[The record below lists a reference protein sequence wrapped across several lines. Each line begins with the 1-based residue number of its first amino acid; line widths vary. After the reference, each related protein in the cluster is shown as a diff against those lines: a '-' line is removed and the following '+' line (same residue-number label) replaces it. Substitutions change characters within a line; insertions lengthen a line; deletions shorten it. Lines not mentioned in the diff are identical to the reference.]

1 MAYSLF
7 ETAELG
13 PLISKNRTVRS
24 ATNEHLSD
32 PSGQITPAWVDSLE
46 ALARGGVGII
56 ITGHLSVDR
65 DQRADEGQAV
75 LDQETDPALL
85 SLAAQ
90 RVHQH
95 GALLIA
101 QISHSG
107 GKARPGVNGRPPLS
121 PGDLTPQLLDRL
133 VEQFRHAAR
142 TAQMAGFDGVQVH
155 CAHNYLLSSFL
166 NLRWN
171 HREDAY
177 GGSLE
182 NRFRLIRRVL
192 LAVRDACGPR
202 FALLVK
208 VDNDSCD
215 DLPAL
220 LRLFQSAGVDGI
232 ELSGLDMARRDGQ
245 KTPFF
250 LDRLLAAWEGLT
262 VPIFPVGGVFS
273 RAAAEKVLAAGAPFV
288 SLSRALICQPTSWSG
303 WKKAR
308 QRAPAWP
315 ATTATMC
322 TASARCAV
330 CSIPKSSPSWR
341 RCSAPTPPDFPRA
354 RSPDRE
360 RARSHFCPP
369 VPALKKE
376 NRKK

>member
-107 GKARPGVNGRPPLS
+107 GKARPGVNGGRPS
-121 PGDLTPQLLDRL
+121 PPAISRPSCWTGWW
-133 VEQFRHAAR
+133 
-142 TAQMAGFDGVQVH
+142 
-155 CAHNYLLSSFL
+155 NSSAMRPGRP
-166 NLRWN
+166 RW
-171 HREDAY
+171 RALM
-177 GGSLE
+177 GS
-182 NRFRLIRRVL
+182 R
-192 LAVRDACGPR
+192 
-202 FALLVK
+202 
-208 VDNDSCD
+208 S
-215 DLPAL
+215 
-220 LRLFQSAGVDGI
+220 
-232 ELSGLDMARRDGQ
+232 
-245 KTPFF
+245 
-250 LDRLLAAWEGLT
+250 T
-262 VPIFPVGGVFS
+262 VPTI
-273 RAAAEKVLAAGAPFV
+273 
-288 SLSRALICQPTSWSG
+288 ICS
-303 WKKAR
+303 
-308 QRAPAWP
+308 PA
-315 ATTATMC
+315 
-322 TASARCAV
+322 S
-330 CSIPKSSPSWR
+330 
-341 RCSAPTPPDFPRA
+341 
-354 RSPDRE
+354 
-360 RARSHFCPP
+360 
-369 VPALKKE
+369 
-376 NRKK
+376 

>member
-75 LDQETDPALL
+75 LDQETDPTLL

-142 TAQMAGFDGVQVH
+142 TAQMAGFDG
-155 CAHNYLLSSFL
+155 SRS
-166 NLRWN
+166 
-171 HREDAY
+171 
-177 GGSLE
+177 
-182 NRFRLIRRVL
+182 
-192 LAVRDACGPR
+192 
-202 FALLVK
+202 
-208 VDNDSCD
+208 
-215 DLPAL
+215 
-220 LRLFQSAGVDGI
+220 
-232 ELSGLDMARRDGQ
+232 
-245 KTPFF
+245 
-250 LDRLLAAWEGLT
+250 T
-262 VPIFPVGGVFS
+262 VPTI
-273 RAAAEKVLAAGAPFV
+273 
-288 SLSRALICQPTSWSG
+288 ICS
-303 WKKAR
+303 
-308 QRAPAWP
+308 PA
-315 ATTATMC
+315 
-322 TASARCAV
+322 S
-330 CSIPKSSPSWR
+330 
-341 RCSAPTPPDFPRA
+341 
-354 RSPDRE
+354 
-360 RARSHFCPP
+360 
-369 VPALKKE
+369 
-376 NRKK
+376 